1 MKRASHLIFIVALIH
16 TLTVVSIFVP
26 AALSIREGEALPVE
40 AIDLAT
46 PICWNETTEEY
57 YGGPNPFFSE
67 KLDSSLQERG
77 VSNLTPPEN
86 CGPTCKYSFYFQA
99 PAIQCSEPMY
109 ISGDSNSEIP
119 TIEFP
124 TIYRSTNNISN
135 STRNRSPTQLL
146 GMNLTWFN
154 ITNEDDLLLVQNGQ
168 LPATTIWCEFYYA
181 QYRANVTWTEQG
193 RQLETQI
200 SYYLYNLY
208 SHQSPLYLSI
218 LQQPLFCPRQNS
230 VYCNAIAFVDAFSSS
245 FQGEATAL
253 AIDGNNFTINSQSN
267 KLKHTLEN
275 FFLDDTD
282 SGSMRFY
289 MPYHYSSWE
298 YGWPI
303 FDYPQ
308 TLLNYALE
316 VFLNVSKFSIS
327 TSFQEAALY
336 KHSQIYLWAFYG
348 SAIGASTIVSIIA
361 MTLVYL
367 HGAPSAKG
375 FSHLLV
381 MTRNT
386 SLIRIVQEAPLGA
399 HQLTDNTQDINL
411 RFGKLKKRYDN
422 DIEMVGFG
430 IDKEDAVSPLTQPKA
445 VELW

>member
-26 AALSIREGEALPVE
+26 AALSIREGAALPVK

-46 PICWNETTEEY
+46 PICWDETYEGY
-57 YGGPNPFFSE
+57 YSGPTTFFFE
-67 KLDSSLQERG
+67 KLDLSLQGRG
-77 VSNLTPPEN
+77 LSNLTRPEN

-99 PAIQCSEPMY
+99 PAIQCSDLMY
-109 ISGDSNSEIP
+109 ISDLNTEIP
-119 TIEFP
+119 AIEFP
-124 TIYRSTNNISN
+124 TVYRSTNNISN

-146 GMNLTWFN
+146 GMNLIWFN
-154 ITNEDDLLLVQNGQ
+154 ITNKDDLLWAQSGQ

-181 QYRANVTWTEQG
+181 QYRANVTWTEEG
-193 RQLETQI
+193 RQLETQV
-200 SYYLYNLY
+200 SHYLYNLY
-208 SHQSPLYLSI
+208 SHQSPEYLSI
-218 LQQPLFCPRQNS
+218 SQQPLPCPPHNAI
-230 VYCNAIAFVDAFSSS
+230 YCNAIAFVDAFSSL

-253 AIDGNNFTINSQSN
+253 GIDGNNFTIYSQSN
-267 KLKHTLEN
+267 KLKRTLDD
-275 FFLDDTD
+275 FFLDYTDT
-282 SGSMRFY
+282 GSMRFY
-289 MPYHYSSWE
+289 MPSSWE

-308 TLLNYALE
+308 TLLNYALDA
-316 VFLNVSKFSIS
+316 FLNVSEFYIT

-336 KHSQIYLWAFYG
+336 EHSQIYLWAFYG
-348 SAIGASTIVSIIA
+348 SAIGTSTIVSIIA

-411 RFGKLKKRYDN
+411 RFGKLRKRYDN

-430 IDKEDAVSPLTQPKA
+430 IDKEDDVSPLTQPKA